1 MIFVTFLSL
10 LANKPAAWGNTP
22 PAGKQ
27 AVVTVKGLSCP
38 VCARRLQKVLATLP
52 RAKNA
57 KVQLEKEQAVINFA
71 GDTKVTDTQ
80 LQETVRNAGFV
91 PGKIEWRAIAADE
104 RKDPPMMAS

>member
-38 VCARRLQKVLATLP
+38 VCVRRLEKVLSALP
-52 RAKNA
+52 GAQSA
-57 KVQLEKEQAVINFA
+57 KVELTKGEAVIDFA
-71 GDTKVTDTQ
+71 PEAKIKDEQIQK
-80 LQETVRNAGFV
+80 TVRDAGFV
-91 PGKIEWRAIAADE
+91 PGNLRWHAADNE
-104 RKDPPMMAS
+104 QGGKRRQ